1 MIKSL
6 FKHYNKHLI
15 FSNHLMIV
23 IFIFFE
29 YDMEIKLDMLS
40 YFYLL
45 FLSPFFYNALNSE
58 NMWNP
63 KINHLCSVSK
73 GRLLFASNSV
83 NIAYT
88 LISFSLFLFVEA
100 YQSPSFEFLNN
111 LYPFFIKLLIA
122 VLAGNFI
129 SITLSQYYGKR
140 LYKILL
146 GSLFFVLISIFFPLV
161 QLLDFHSFIKI
172 VALSTAVV
180 ILNFSQLKKTYF
192 YYDFN

>member
-15 FSNHLMIV
+15 FSNHLMILLFV
-23 IFIFFE
+23 FFE
-29 YDMEIKLDMLS
+29 YDIEIKLDMLS

-45 FLSPFFYNALNSE
+45 FLSPFFYNAINSE

-63 KINHLCSVSK
+63 KINHLSSVSK
-73 GRLLFASNSV
+73 GRLLNASNII

-88 LISFSLFLFVEA
+88 LISFSIFLLVET
-100 YQSPSFEFLNN
+100 YQSPNFEFLNN

-122 VLAGNFI
+122 VLVGNFI
-129 SITLSQYYGKR
+129 SLTLSQYSGKR

-161 QLLDFHSFIKI
+161 QLLDFHPFIKI
-172 VALSTAVV
+172 IALSAAVA